1 MTTLLTG
8 GSDPVITKKPTGAWT
23 HKIYDAM
30 K

>member
-1 MTTLLTG
+1 VSTLLTG